1 MPPYQ
6 ATIYGQK
13 EERFNIWSH
22 GVGFV
27 ASLVGTILLLL
38 KTQATSDLTYTVS
51 AAVYGTSLLTLYA
64 ASTLYHSAKKPKLRN
79 RLNIFDHAAIYV
91 LIAGTYTPFCLIT
104 LTGEVGWILFGCVW
118 SFALVGVILKLFFT
132 GRYDK
137 LSTLMY
143 VFMGCM
149 VLFAFRPLMANLPTE
164 GLYWLLGG
172 GISYIIGAVFYSFPQ
187 RIRYN
192 HAIFHVFVLAGSLC
206 HFVSVYCWVFS
217 IQRC

>member
-1 MPPYQ
+1 MPKYQ
-6 ATIYGQK
+6 ATIYGHK
-13 EERFNIWSH
+13 EEQFNIWSH
-22 GVGFV
+22 GLGFV
-27 ASLVGTILLLL
+27 ASVVGTVLLLARAL
-38 KTQATSDLTYTVS
+38 DMSDPTYAAS
-51 AAVYGTSLLTLYA
+51 AAVYGASLLTLYA

-79 RLNIFDHAAIYV
+79 RLNIFDHAAIYI

-104 LTGEVGWILFGCVW
+104 LAGQTGWILFACVW
-118 SFALVGVILKLFFT
+118 SFAVAGVILKLFFT

-149 VLFAFRPLMANLPTE
+149 VIFAFKPLMAHLPTE

-172 GISYIIGAVFYSFPQ
+172 GLSYIIGAAFYSFPQ
-187 RIRYN
+187 HIRYN

-206 HFVSVYCWVFS
+206 HFVSVYCYVIS
-217 IQRC
+217 P